1 MQGFFVRKGARTK
14 REPKALYLP
23 IHLEVS
29 GEFALDK
36 LELAM
41 RNTEEIVTVDELK
54 GLLELPR
61 RPRAYVGYET
71 SGKVHLGHMLT
82 ANKLLD
88 LQRVGFDV
96 VVLLADLHAFLNE
109 KGTLEEVRKI
119 ADYNR
124 DCFMALGL
132 DPERTEFVYGTDY
145 QLKPDYMLK
154 ILQMARNTTL
164 NRARRSMDE
173 VSRSAENPMVSQM
186 IYPLMQAID
195 IADLHIDLAV
205 GGIDQR
211 KIHMLAREELPR
223 LGLPAPV
230 CMHTPLIPGLNG
242 EKMSSSKGNNIAVD
256 EPAADV
262 EKKIKSAFCP
272 AKEVE
277 NNPVLAICKYHV
289 FPRLEEGM
297 TVKRPEKFG
306 GDVHYQSYEA
316 LEADFVSGAMHPMDL
331 KKACADSMNQILAPV
346 REKMG

>member
-1 MQGFFVRKGARTK
+1 MT
-14 REPKALYLP
+14 
-23 IHLEVS
+23 
-29 GEFALDK
+29 
-36 LELAM
+36 

-54 GLLELPR
+54 GLLEQKQ

-88 LQRVGFDV
+88 LQKAGFDV

-109 KGTLEEVRKI
+109 KGSLEEVRRI

-132 DPERTEFVYGTDY
+132 DPERTQFVYGTDY

-173 VSRSAENPMVSQM
+173 VSRNAENPMVSQM

-195 IADLHIDLAV
+195 IADLKIDLAV

-256 EPAADV
+256 ESAEDI
-262 EKKIKSAFCP
+262 EKKIKGAFCP
-272 AKEVE
+272 AKVVE
-277 NNPVLAICKYHV
+277 NNPVLAICKYHI
-289 FPRLEEGM
+289 FPRIEAGM
-297 TVKRPEKFG
+297 TVERPAKFG
-306 GDVHYQSYEA
+306 GDVHYDRYEA

-331 KKACADSMNQILAPV
+331 KMTCAKYMIEILEPV
-346 REKMG
+346 RKKMMG

>member
-1 MQGFFVRKGARTK
+1 MDR
-14 REPKALYLP
+14 
-23 IHLEVS
+23 
-29 GEFALDK
+29 
-36 LELAM
+36 LELVM

-54 GLLELPR
+54 ALLDSKQ

-88 LQRVGFDV
+88 LQKVGFDV

-109 KGTLEEVRKI
+109 KGSLEEVRKI

-145 QLKPDYMLK
+145 QLKPEYMLK

-173 VSRSAENPMVSQM
+173 VSRNAENPMVSQM

-195 IADLHIDLAV
+195 IADLKIDLAV

-256 EPAADV
+256 EPAADI
-262 EKKIKSAFCP
+262 EKKIMSAFCP
-272 AKEVE
+272 AKVVE
-277 NNPVLAICKYHV
+277 NNPVMAIFKYHV
-289 FPRLEEGM
+289 FPRIEGGI
-297 TVKRPEKFG
+297 TIKRPAKFG
-306 GDVHYQSYEA
+306 GDMTYQNYED
-316 LEADFVSGAMHPMDL
+316 LEAAFVSGAMHPQDA
-331 KKACADSMNQILAPV
+331 KKACAAYMVEILAPV

>member
-1 MQGFFVRKGARTK
+1 MAGRESINGA
-14 REPKALYLP
+14 PKALYIRIHP
-23 IHLEVS
+23 IGG
-29 GEFALDK
+29 GEYSLDR
-36 LELAM
+36 LELAI

-54 GLLELPR
+54 ALLEQKQ

-88 LQRVGFDV
+88 LQKSGFDV

-109 KGTLEEVRKI
+109 KGSLEEVRKI

-132 DPERTEFVYGTDY
+132 DPERTEFIYGTDY
-145 QLKPDYMLK
+145 QLKPEYMLK

-186 IYPLMQAID
+186 IYPLM
-195 IADLHIDLAV
+195 
-205 GGIDQR
+205 
-211 KIHMLAREELPR
+211 
-223 LGLPAPV
+223 PAPV

-256 EPAADV
+256 EPAEEI

-272 AKEVE
+272 AKVVE

-289 FPRLEEGM
+289 FPRIDEGM
-297 TVKRPEKFG
+297 TVRRPEKFG
-306 GDVHYQSYEA
+306 GDVSYASYES

-331 KKACADSMNQILAPV
+331 KKSCAEYMIEILAPV
-346 REKMG
+346 REMMG

>member
-1 MQGFFVRKGARTK
+1 MVAQNQKHYTSTFPLRRGDS
-14 REPKALYLP
+14 P
-23 IHLEVS
+23 
-29 GEFALDK
+29 LDK
-36 LELAM
+36 FELVT
-41 RNTEEIVTVDELK
+41 RNVEEIVTADELL
-54 GLLELPR
+54 GLLEQKL

-88 LQRVGFDV
+88 LQKAGFDV

-109 KGTLEEVRKI
+109 KGSLEEVRRI

-132 DPERTEFVYGTDY
+132 DPERTQFVYGTDY

-173 VSRSAENPMVSQM
+173 VSRNAENPMVSQM

-195 IADLHIDLAV
+195 IADLKIDLAV

-256 EPAADV
+256 ESA
-262 EKKIKSAFCP
+262 EEIERKIKSAFCP
-272 AKEVE
+272 AKVVE
-277 NNPVLAICKYHV
+277 NNPVLAICKYHI
-289 FPRLEEGM
+289 FPRIEAGM
-297 TVKRPEKFG
+297 TVRRPAKFG
-306 GDVHYQSYEA
+306 GDVHYERYEA
-316 LEADFVSGAMHPMDL
+316 LESDFVSGAMHPMDL
-331 KKACADSMNQILAPV
+331 KIACAEYMIEILEPV
-346 REKMG
+346 RRKIGGESLYL

>member
-1 MQGFFVRKGARTK
+1 MSQKLI
-14 REPKALYLP
+14 PPYP
-23 IHLEVS
+23 S
-29 GEFALDK
+29 GGVVISMDR
-36 LELAM
+36 LELVI
-41 RNTEEIVTVDELK
+41 RNTEEIVTLDELK
-54 GLLELPR
+54 ALLAEKEH
-61 RPRAYVGYET
+61 PRAYVGYET

-88 LQRVGFDV
+88 LQKAGFDV
-96 VVLLADLHAFLNE
+96 VVLLADLHAYLNE
-109 KGTLEEVRKI
+109 KGSLEEVRET

-132 DPERTEFVYGTDY
+132 DPARTEFVYGTDY
-145 QLKPDYMLK
+145 QLKPEYTLK

-186 IYPLMQAID
+186 IYPLMQSVD
-195 IADLHIDLAV
+195 IADLKIDLAV

-223 LGLPAPV
+223 LGLIAPV

-256 EPAADV
+256 EPAEDV
-262 EKKIKSAFCP
+262 EKKIMAAFCP
-272 AKEVE
+272 AKAIE

-289 FPRLEEGM
+289 FPRVEAGM
-297 TVKRPEKFG
+297 TVKRPAKFG
-306 GDVHYQSYEA
+306 GDVSYQSYEQ
-316 LEADFVSGAMHPMDL
+316 LEADYVSGAMHPMDL
-331 KKACADSMNQILAPV
+331 KKACAEYMIEILRPV
-346 REKMG
+346 REKMGR

>member
-1 MQGFFVRKGARTK
+1 M
-14 REPKALYLP
+14 
-23 IHLEVS
+23 
-29 GEFALDK
+29 DK
-36 LELAM
+36 LELVM

-54 GLLELPR
+54 GLLEKPS

-71 SGKVHLGHMLT
+71 SGKVHLGHLLT

-88 LQRVGFDV
+88 LQRAGFDV

-109 KGTLEEVRKI
+109 KGTLEEVRQI

-145 QLKPDYMLK
+145 QLQPDFMLK
-154 ILQMARNTTL
+154 ILQMARNTSL

-173 VSRSAENPMVSQM
+173 VSRNAENPMVSQM
-186 IYPLMQAID
+186 IYPLMQAVD
-195 IADLHIDLAV
+195 IADLKIDLAV

-230 CMHTPLIPGLNG
+230 CLHTPLIPGLNG

-256 EPAADV
+256 EPAQDV

-272 AKEVE
+272 AKVVE

-289 FPRLEEGM
+289 FPRMEAGM
-297 TVKRPEKFG
+297 TIRRPEKFG
-306 GDVHYQSYEA
+306 GDVHYDNYEQ

-331 KKACADSMNQILAPV
+331 KKSCAECMIEILAPV
-346 REKMG
+346 REKMKV

>member
-1 MQGFFVRKGARTK
+1 
-14 REPKALYLP
+14 
-23 IHLEVS
+23 
-29 GEFALDK
+29 LDK
-36 LELAM
+36 LELVM

-54 GLLELPR
+54 GLLEQNH

-88 LQRVGFDV
+88 LQKAGFDV

-109 KGTLEEVRKI
+109 KGSLEEVRRI

-132 DPERTEFVYGTDY
+132 DPERTQFVYGTDY

-173 VSRSAENPMVSQM
+173 VSRNAENPMVSQM

-195 IADLHIDLAV
+195 IADLKIDLAV

-256 EPAADV
+256 EPAEEV
-262 EKKIKSAFCP
+262 EKKIMGAYCP
-272 AKEVE
+272 AKVVE

-289 FPRLEEGM
+289 FPRMEAGM
-297 TVKRPEKFG
+297 TVHRPAKFG
-306 GDVHYQSYEA
+306 GDVSYQNYEA

-331 KKACADSMNQILAPV
+331 KKAAAYCMNEILAPV

>member
-1 MQGFFVRKGARTK
+1 
-14 REPKALYLP
+14 
-23 IHLEVS
+23 
-29 GEFALDK
+29 LDK
-36 LELAM
+36 LELVM

-54 GLLELPR
+54 GLLEQSR

-88 LQRVGFDV
+88 LQKAGFDV

-145 QLKPDYMLK
+145 QLKPEYMLK

-164 NRARRSMDE
+164 NRAKRSMDE
-173 VSRSAENPMVSQM
+173 VSRNAENPMVSQM

-195 IADLHIDLAV
+195 IADLRIDLAV

-230 CMHTPLIPGLNG
+230 CMHTPLIAGLNG

-256 EPAADV
+256 EPAEDV

-272 AKEVE
+272 AKVVE

-289 FPRLEEGM
+289 FPRIEAGM
-297 TVKRPEKFG
+297 TIKRPEKFG
-306 GDVHYQSYEA
+306 GDVHYENYEK
-316 LEADFVSGAMHPMDL
+316 LEADYVSGAMHPMDL
-331 KKACADSMNQILAPV
+331 KKACAECMNEILAPV
-346 REKMG
+346 REKMKG

>member
-1 MQGFFVRKGARTK
+1 M
-14 REPKALYLP
+14 
-23 IHLEVS
+23 
-29 GEFALDK
+29 DK
-36 LELAM
+36 LELVT

-54 GLLELPR
+54 GLLEKKQ

-88 LQRVGFDV
+88 LQKSGFDV

-145 QLKPDYMLK
+145 QLKPEYMLK

-173 VSRSAENPMVSQM
+173 VSRNAENPMVSQM

-195 IADLHIDLAV
+195 IADLRIDLAV

-223 LGLPAPV
+223 LGLAGSGVHAYAPHPRPEWREDV
-230 CMHTPLIPGLNG
+230 LLQGKQHRRGRACGRCG
-242 EKMSSSKGNNIAVD
+242 EEDQERLLSGQGCREQCRSGDMQI
-256 EPAADV
+256 
-262 EKKIKSAFCP
+262 
-272 AKEVE
+272 
-277 NNPVLAICKYHV
+277 
-289 FPRLEEGM
+289 PRLPKDGSRDDREEAGE
-297 TVKRPEKFG
+297 VRRGCSLP
-306 GDVHYQSYEA
+306 
-316 LEADFVSGAMHPMDL
+316 DL
-331 KKACADSMNQILAPV
+331 
-346 REKMG
+346 

>member
-1 MQGFFVRKGARTK
+1 MDR
-14 REPKALYLP
+14 
-23 IHLEVS
+23 
-29 GEFALDK
+29 
-36 LELAM
+36 LELAV
-41 RNTEEIVTVDELK
+41 RNTEEIVTLDELK
-54 GLLELPR
+54 GLLEQNR

-88 LQRVGFDV
+88 LQKVGFDV

-109 KGTLEEVRKI
+109 KGSLEEVRKI

-132 DPERTEFVYGTDY
+132 DPERTEFVYGTSY
-145 QLKPDYMLK
+145 QLKPEYMLK

-173 VSRSAENPMVSQM
+173 VSRNAENPMVSQM

-195 IADLHIDLAV
+195 IADLRIDLAV

-256 EPAADV
+256 EPAEEI
-262 EKKIKSAFCP
+262 EKKIKAAYCP
-272 AKEVE
+272 AKVVE
-277 NNPVLAICKYHV
+277 NNPVLAICKYHI
-289 FPRLEEGM
+289 FPRREDGM
-297 TVKRPEKFG
+297 TIHRPEKFG
-306 GDVHYQSYEA
+306 GDVSYASYET
-316 LEADFVSGAMHPMDL
+316 LEADFVRGAMHPMDL
-331 KKACADSMNQILAPV
+331 KKACAEYMNEILAPV
-346 REKMG
+346 REKMGSRI

>member
-1 MQGFFVRKGARTK
+1 
-14 REPKALYLP
+14 
-23 IHLEVS
+23 
-29 GEFALDK
+29 
-36 LELAM
+36 M

-54 GLLELPR
+54 ALLEQKN

-88 LQRVGFDV
+88 LQKAGFDV

-109 KGTLEEVRKI
+109 KGSLEEVRKI

-145 QLKPDYMLK
+145 QLKPEYMLK

-173 VSRSAENPMVSQM
+173 VSRNAENPMVSQM
-186 IYPLMQAID
+186 IYPLMQAVD
-195 IADLHIDLAV
+195 IADLKIDLAV

-256 EPAADV
+256 EPAADI
-262 EKKIKSAFCP
+262 EKKIMSAFCP
-272 AKEVE
+272 AKVVE
-277 NNPVLAICKYHV
+277 NNPIMAIFKYHV
-289 FPRLEEGM
+289 FPRIEGGI
-297 TVKRPEKFG
+297 TIKRPAKFG
-306 GDVHYQSYEA
+306 GDMTYQNYEE
-316 LEADFVSGAMHPMDL
+316 LEAAFVSGAMHPQDA
-331 KKACADSMNQILAPV
+331 KKACAAYMVEILRPV

>member
-1 MQGFFVRKGARTK
+1 MT
-14 REPKALYLP
+14 
-23 IHLEVS
+23 
-29 GEFALDK
+29 
-36 LELAM
+36 
-41 RNTEEIVTVDELK
+41 RNVEEIVTLDELK
-54 GLLELPR
+54 ALMENKE

-88 LQRVGFDV
+88 LQNAGFDI

-124 DCFMALGL
+124 DCFIALGL
-132 DPERTEFVYGTDY
+132 DPEKTEFVYGTEY
-145 QLKPDYMLK
+145 QLKPEYMLK
-154 ILQMARNTTL
+154 ILRMARNTTL

-173 VSRSAENPMVSQM
+173 VSRNAENPMVSQM
-186 IYPLMQAID
+186 IYPLMQAVD

-230 CMHTPLIPGLNG
+230 CLHTPLIPGLNG

-256 EPAADV
+256 EPAEDV
-262 EKKIKSAFCP
+262 QKKIMAAFCP
-272 AKEVE
+272 AGQVE
-277 NNPVLAICKYHV
+277 NNPILAVLKYHI
-289 FPRLEEGM
+289 FPRVGPII
-297 TVKRPEKFG
+297 VKRPAKFG
-306 GDVHYQSYEA
+306 GDVAYEKYEDA
-316 LEADFVSGAMHPMDL
+316 EAAFVSGAMHPQDL
-331 KKACADSMNQILAPV
+331 KKACAEYMIEILRPV
-346 REKMG
+346 REKMGNV

>member
-1 MQGFFVRKGARTK
+1 M
-14 REPKALYLP
+14 
-23 IHLEVS
+23 
-29 GEFALDK
+29 DK
-36 LELAM
+36 LELVM
-41 RNTEEIVTVDELK
+41 RNTEEIVTVEELK
-54 GLLELPR
+54 GLLEQNR

-88 LQRVGFDV
+88 LQKVGFDV

-109 KGTLEEVRKI
+109 KGSLEEVRKI

-145 QLKPDYMLK
+145 QLKPDYMLR

-173 VSRSAENPMVSQM
+173 VSRNAENPMVSQM

-195 IADLHIDLAV
+195 IADLKIDLAV

-223 LGLPAPV
+223 LGLSAPV

-256 EPAADV
+256 EPAEEI

-272 AKEVE
+272 AKVVE

-289 FPRLEEGM
+289 FPRMEEGM
-297 TVKRPEKFG
+297 TIRRPAKFG
-306 GDVHYQSYEA
+306 GDVHYENYEK

-331 KKACADSMNQILAPV
+331 KKACAECMNEILAPV
-346 REKMG
+346 REKMIQS

>member
-1 MQGFFVRKGARTK
+1 ME

-88 LQRVGFDV
+88 LQKVGFDV

-195 IADLHIDLAV
+195 IADL
-205 GGIDQR
+205 
-211 KIHMLAREELPR
+211 
-223 LGLPAPV
+223 
-230 CMHTPLIPGLNG
+230 
-242 EKMSSSKGNNIAVD
+242 
-256 EPAADV
+256 
-262 EKKIKSAFCP
+262 
-272 AKEVE
+272 
-277 NNPVLAICKYHV
+277 
-289 FPRLEEGM
+289 
-297 TVKRPEKFG
+297 
-306 GDVHYQSYEA
+306 
-316 LEADFVSGAMHPMDL
+316 
-331 KKACADSMNQILAPV
+331 
-346 REKMG
+346 

>member
-1 MQGFFVRKGARTK
+1 ME

-88 LQRVGFDV
+88 LQRAGFDV

-109 KGTLEEVRKI
+109 KGTLEEVRQI

-297 TVKRPEKFG
+297 TVRRPKKFG
-306 GDVHYQSYEA
+306 GDVHYENYEA

>member
-1 MQGFFVRKGARTK
+1 
-14 REPKALYLP
+14 
-23 IHLEVS
+23 
-29 GEFALDK
+29 LDR
-36 LELAM
+36 LELAT
-41 RNTEEIVTVDELK
+41 RNVEEIVTVDELK
-54 GLLELPR
+54 ALMENKQH
-61 RPRAYVGYET
+61 PRAYVGYET

-88 LQRVGFDV
+88 LQNAGFDI

-109 KGTLEEVRKI
+109 KGTLEEVRAI

-124 DCFMALGL
+124 DCFTALGL
-132 DPERTEFVYGTDY
+132 DPEKTEFVYGTEY

-154 ILQMARNTTL
+154 ILRMARNTTL

-173 VSRSAENPMVSQM
+173 VSRNAENPMVSQM
-186 IYPLMQAID
+186 IYPLMQAVD

-230 CMHTPLIPGLNG
+230 CLHTPLIPGLNG

-256 EPAADV
+256 EPAEDV
-262 EKKIKSAFCP
+262 EKKIMAAYCP
-272 AKEVE
+272 AKVVE
-277 NNPVLAICKYHV
+277 NNPILAIFKYHI
-289 FPRLEEGM
+289 FPRIGPA
-297 TVKRPEKFG
+297 TVYRPAKFG
-306 GDVHYQSYEA
+306 GDVTYERYEE
-316 LEADFVSGAMHPMDL
+316 LEAAFVSGAMHPQDL
-331 KKACADSMNQILAPV
+331 KKACTAYMIEILAPV

>member
-1 MQGFFVRKGARTK
+1 MDR
-14 REPKALYLP
+14 
-23 IHLEVS
+23 
-29 GEFALDK
+29 
-36 LELAM
+36 LELAI

-54 GLLELPR
+54 SLLDQKE

-88 LQRVGFDV
+88 LQKAGFDV

-109 KGTLEEVRKI
+109 KGSLEEVRKT

-124 DCFMALGL
+124 DCFMSLGL
-132 DPERTEFVYGTDY
+132 DPERTEFIYGTDY
-145 QLKPDYMLK
+145 QLKPKYMLK

-186 IYPLMQAID
+186 IYPLMQAVD
-195 IADLHIDLAV
+195 IADLKIDLAV

-230 CMHTPLIPGLNG
+230 CMHTPLIPGLDG

-256 EPAADV
+256 EPAEEI

-272 AKEVE
+272 AKIVE
-277 NNPVLAICKYHV
+277 NNPVMAICRYHI
-289 FPRLEEGM
+289 FPRIEEGM
-297 TVKRPEKFG
+297 TIRRPEKFG
-306 GDVHYQSYEA
+306 GDVRYASYES
-316 LEADFVSGAMHPMDL
+316 LEADFISGAMHPMDL
-331 KKACADSMNQILAPV
+331 KKACAEYMIEILVPV
-346 REKMG
+346 REMMG

>member
-1 MQGFFVRKGARTK
+1 M
-14 REPKALYLP
+14 L
-23 IHLEVS
+23 
-29 GEFALDK
+29 
-36 LELAM
+36 

-54 GLLELPR
+54 ALLER
-61 RPRAYVGYET
+61 AVRPRAYVGYET

-88 LQRVGFDV
+88 LQKSGFDV

-109 KGTLEEVRKI
+109 KGSLEEVRKI

-164 NRARRSMDE
+164 NRAKRSMDE

-195 IADLHIDLAV
+195 IADLKIDLAV

-230 CMHTPLIPGLNG
+230 CMHAPDPRSQRREDVVLQGQQHCRGRAGGGCGEEDQERLLPGQSRG
-242 EKMSSSKGNNIAVD
+242 EQSRAGHMQVPCLPPDRSWHDGEATG
-256 EPAADV
+256 
-262 EKKIKSAFCP
+262 
-272 AKEVE
+272 EVRRGCALRE
-277 NNPVLAICKYHV
+277 LRGA
-289 FPRLEEGM
+289 
-297 TVKRPEKFG
+297 G
-306 GDVHYQSYEA
+306 GGLRERGHASQ
-316 LEADFVSGAMHPMDL
+316 DL
-331 KKACADSMNQILAPV
+331 KKACADCMNEILAPV
-346 REKMG
+346 REKMGKVIKTNL

>member
-1 MQGFFVRKGARTK
+1 MDR
-14 REPKALYLP
+14 
-23 IHLEVS
+23 
-29 GEFALDK
+29 
-36 LELAM
+36 LELVT
-41 RNTEEIVTVDELK
+41 RNAEEIVTIDELK
-54 GLLELPR
+54 ALMENKQH
-61 RPRAYVGYET
+61 PRAYVGYET

-88 LQRVGFDV
+88 LQNAGFDI

-124 DCFMALGL
+124 DCFIALGL
-132 DPERTEFVYGTDY
+132 DPERTEFAYGTEY

-154 ILQMARNTTL
+154 ILRMARNTTL

-173 VSRSAENPMVSQM
+173 VSRNAENPMVSQM

-195 IADLHIDLAV
+195 IADLHVDLAV

-230 CMHTPLIPGLNG
+230 CLHTPLIPGLNG

-256 EPAADV
+256 EPAEDV
-262 EKKIKSAFCP
+262 EKKIMAAFCP
-272 AKEVE
+272 AKVVE
-277 NNPVLAICKYHV
+277 NNPIMAIFKYHV
-289 FPRLEEGM
+289 FPRVGPI
-297 TVKRPEKFG
+297 TIKRPAKFG
-306 GDVHYQSYEA
+306 GDMTYEKYED
-316 LEADFVSGAMHPMDL
+316 LEAAFVSGAMHPMDA
-331 KKACADSMNQILAPV
+331 KKACAAYMVEILAPV

>member
-1 MQGFFVRKGARTK
+1 MRGE

-88 LQRVGFDV
+88 LQKAGFDV

-109 KGTLEEVRKI
+109 KGSLEEVRKI

-195 IADLHIDLAV
+195 IADLKIDLAV

-306 GDVHYQSYEA
+306 GDVHYENYEA

>member
-1 MQGFFVRKGARTK
+1 M
-14 REPKALYLP
+14 
-23 IHLEVS
+23 I
-29 GEFALDK
+29 
-36 LELAM
+36 
-41 RNTEEIVTVDELK
+41 RNTEEIVTIDELK
-54 GLLELPR
+54 ALLEQKG

-88 LQRVGFDV
+88 LQKAGFDV

-109 KGTLEEVRKI
+109 KGSLEEVRKI

-145 QLKPDYMLK
+145 QLKPEYMLK

-173 VSRSAENPMVSQM
+173 VSRNAENPMVSQM

-195 IADLHIDLAV
+195 IADLKIDLAV

-256 EPAADV
+256 EPAADI
-262 EKKIKSAFCP
+262 EKKIMSAFCP
-272 AKEVE
+272 AKVVE
-277 NNPVLAICKYHV
+277 NNPIMAIFKYHV
-289 FPRLEEGM
+289 FPRIEGGI
-297 TVKRPEKFG
+297 TIKRPAKFG
-306 GDVHYQSYEA
+306 GDMTYQNYEE
-316 LEADFVSGAMHPMDL
+316 LEAAFVSGAMHPQDA
-331 KKACADSMNQILAPV
+331 KKACAAYMNEILAPV